1 MLAPNRAAGPHR
13 VDHLLIAEMVKAGAR
28 VVAVG
33 QLKLQSG
40 SPVVISTDSPPPI
53 PAQPPRY

>member
-1 MLAPNRAAGPHR
+1 VRAGNRLDGR
-13 VDHLLIAEMVKAGAR
+13 AEIVSGLKPGDR

-40 SPVVISTDSPPPI
+40 AAVSISPDGPPPI
-53 PAQPPRY
+53 PAKPPRY

>member
-1 MLAPNRAAGPHR
+1 VRTGNRVHGR
-13 VDHLLIAEMVKAGAR
+13 AEIVSGLKPGDR

-40 SPVVISTDSPPPI
+40 AAVSISTDPPPPM
-53 PAQPPRY
+53 PATPPRY

>member
-1 MLAPNRAAGPHR
+1 VRSGNRIGGRAAILSGLKPG
-13 VDHLLIAEMVKAGAR
+13 DR

-40 SPVVISTDSPPPI
+40 AAVAISPDAPPPI
-53 PAQPPRY
+53 PANPPRY